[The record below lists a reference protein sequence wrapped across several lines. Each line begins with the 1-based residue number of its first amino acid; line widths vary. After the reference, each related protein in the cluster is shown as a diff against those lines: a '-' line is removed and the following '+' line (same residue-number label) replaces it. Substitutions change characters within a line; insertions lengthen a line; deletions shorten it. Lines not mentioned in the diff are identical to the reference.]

1 MTTDHVL
8 DDLTDGILTITLNR
22 PDRRNAM
29 SPEMIERLGDLLERA
44 DTDPAVL
51 RTRQMALRA
60 IMDGRGAEVA
70 VLMLDLDHFKAYNDL
85 HGHPQGDA
93 VLQQVAQVGAMF
105 GIVEPAAENLR
116 LMQPDPVPAP
126 LP

>member
-44 DTDPAVL
+44 DTDPAVRVVVLTGAGRAFCSGGDVQQFDADGGEGGGASEVDPAAVAEQL
-51 RTRQMALRA
+51 RHQERTVGRLHALRVPV
-60 IMDGRGAEVA
+60 VA
-70 VLMLDLDHFKAYNDL
+70 A
-85 HGHPQGDA
+85 
-93 VLQQVAQVGAMF
+93 
-105 GIVEPAAENLR
+105 
-116 LMQPDPVPAP
+116 
-126 LP
+126 LPG